1 MIQNNSEGNPLSF
14 FYTSEYGAN
23 APNMRITYITDH
35 LGLNPYWGYANT
47 PWGSVNTLSGNFLSS
62 AMDYSL
68 PGRGIPIAI
77 CRTYN
82 AGRFKWNF
90 RQQMVFQHRH
100 AAQVQYLGLWSGG
113 FFRAERP
120 FLLASDGQT
129 FIAPTNYPMQL
140 YKNGD
145 GTFTVQEA
153 YLNPGIIDK
162 AEYKLKDELP
172 SATFNNS
179 GKLISLKDGKGNITS
194 LTWNSSSVVIN
205 DPSNRQVTINIDTN
219 GRATSI
225 QDFDG
230 VQKAAYSYDGSGNL
244 TGVTYKDAI
253 SGNKSVSY
261 EWHDGVIIKA
271 VDKNGTPVY
280 LQYMP
285 VTRWSVSARSICSA
299 IPVLRMWTGSA
310 ALINTR
316 QLDIGK
322 TPIPPRRLER

>member
-1 MIQNNSEGNPLSF
+1 
-14 FYTSEYGAN
+14 
-23 APNMRITYITDH
+23 MRITYITDH

-77 CRTYN
+77 SRTYN
-82 AGRFKWNF
+82 GRGDLSGIFGNKWFSNIDMQL
-90 RQQMVFQHRH
+90 RYNTWGYVL
-100 AAQVQYLGLWSGG
+100 VDSSG
-113 FFRAERP
+113 AERP

-280 LQYMP
+280 LQYNASNQMVSIGAVNMLGNP
-285 VTRWSVSARSICSA
+285 SFEDVDGVSSVDQHPSAGYRE
-299 IPVLRMWTGSA
+299 
-310 ALINTR
+310 NTNS
-316 QLDIGK
+316 
-322 TPIPPRRLER
+322 TRRLER